1 MTKKNKV
8 TRPDNKIAEDIRQAL
23 RLDSDVPD
31 ERIRVEVHNGFATIG
46 GSVDQNLQK
55 EAAQNDAN
63 KVRGVRGVTNRIE
76 VMPEAL
82 GVQAR

>member
-1 MTKKNKV
+1 MTMKSKV

-46 GSVDQNLQK
+46 GSVDRDLQK
-55 EAAQNDAN
+55 EAAQNDAY
-63 KVRGVRGVTNRIE
+63 KVSGVRGVTNQIE
-76 VMPEAL
+76 VMPETL
-82 GVQAR
+82 GAQAR